1 MVPYKL
7 LYYFAFRVEGLSA
20 NVARLPVPSP
30 PSHSGLRRL
39 YGLSTNP
46 YPVHRLDKVRISKS
60 PFTSSIRRHRVSA
73 FFCSGVSQGTTGV
86 LVLARTKALARELS
100 QQFRAR
106 AIDKSYL
113 ALVHGDARSFPAKEG
128 VIDALLSFD
137 DGRVRLQAA
146 STTSGG
152 NGSGAQAP
160 PIAEPG
166 PGPGGGKATRT
177 AWEVLDSS
185 VSR

>member
-30 PSHSGLRRL
+30 PSHSRLRRL

-73 FFCSGVSQGTTGV
+73 FFFSGGSQATTSD
-86 LVLARTKALARELS
+86 LVLTRTMALLRELS
-100 QQFRAR
+100 QQ
-106 AIDKSYL
+106 L
-113 ALVHGDARSFPAKEG
+113 QPRS
-128 VIDALLSFD
+128 S
-137 DGRVRLQAA
+137 
-146 STTSGG
+146 
-152 NGSGAQAP
+152 
-160 PIAEPG
+160 
-166 PGPGGGKATRT
+166 
-177 AWEVLDSS
+177 
-185 VSR
+185 

>member
-1 MVPYKL
+1 
-7 LYYFAFRVEGLSA
+7 
-20 NVARLPVPSP
+20 
-30 PSHSGLRRL
+30 
-39 YGLSTNP
+39 
-46 YPVHRLDKVRISKS
+46 
-60 PFTSSIRRHRVSA
+60 
-73 FFCSGVSQGTTGV
+73 
-86 LVLARTKALARELS
+86 LARELS